1 MLSCSRAVK
10 NFLLLGSRARLFS
23 SFSREN
29 VRRWQA
35 LFVEKGGARGKIAIR
50 TCKAARKGDGNRAD
64 QSESNRGH
72 ARHLAGPA
80 DRLRR
85 TGHCGHIRP
94 AAARAG
100 HRKGIGTARWLPAGS
115 VRLIGRR
122 CVLAG
127 AKPGAAARTAL
138 TDVMMPGVSD
148 HRRAGGAGKR
158 RAVQRANASAGRAG
172 NYAGA
177 GLRASRPLRLHRF
190 LSGNPRGKASWA
202 GDGLRADD
210 MGGIS
215 GAFQKGGMGMSAW
228 KAAVAGAVGFAVGAG
243 AMLMPG
249 NQKMKK
255 QVQKQVDKLSKM
267 AKMW

>member
-1 MLSCSRAVK
+1 MLTSLNRIAGMPVIWQDRQIGCVERAIADT
-10 NFLLLGSRARLFS
+10 SAR
-23 SFSREN
+23 
-29 VRRWQA
+29 
-35 LFVEKGGARGKIAIR
+35 
-50 TCKAARKGDGNRAD
+50 
-64 QSESNRGH
+64 
-72 ARHLAGPA
+72 
-80 DRLRR
+80 RLR
-85 TGHCGHIRP
+85 GLVI
-94 AAARAG
+94 
-100 HRKGIGTARWLPAGS
+100 RKGIGTARWLPAGS

-127 AKPGAAARTAL
+127 AKPEPLPDGL
-138 TDVMMPGVSD
+138 TD
-148 HRRAGGAGKR
+148 GAGKR